1 MVGGG
6 MFSGNSQVFTDTDAV
21 NHPGR
26 FYTVRLK

>member
-1 MVGGG
+1 